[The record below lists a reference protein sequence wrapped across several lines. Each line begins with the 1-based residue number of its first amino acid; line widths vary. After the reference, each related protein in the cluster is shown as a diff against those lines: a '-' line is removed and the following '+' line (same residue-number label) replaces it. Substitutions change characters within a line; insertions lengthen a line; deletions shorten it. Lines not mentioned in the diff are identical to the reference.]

1 MGSEAGLFLIGIG
14 VGLYVPSLPSP
25 IDVIQPFLG
34 LIIILIGVILLIKK
48 TG

>member
-14 VGLYVPSLPSP
+14 VGLYVPAMPKP

-34 LIIILIGVILLIKK
+34 LIIILIGVMLLIKK
-48 TG
+48 SG